1 MSANNWKEG
10 DLLVEPVT
18 ITICMILRNAEIR
31 DRRNI
36 LTEKSREWY
45 RREHEREYHV
55 EDAQK

>member
-31 DRRNI
+31 DRRNS

-45 RREHEREYHV
+45 RNNPVAKE
-55 EDAQK
+55 